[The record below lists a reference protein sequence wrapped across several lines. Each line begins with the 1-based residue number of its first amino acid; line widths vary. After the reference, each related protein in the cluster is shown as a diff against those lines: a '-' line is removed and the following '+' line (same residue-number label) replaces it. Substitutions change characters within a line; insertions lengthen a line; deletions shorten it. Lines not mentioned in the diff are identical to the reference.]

1 MSHIHPELLAT
12 TGPRGLVRMDFAH
25 WGSGGAESAPR
36 GDAEARREA
45 EAV

>member
-25 WGSGGAESAPR
+25 WGSGGAERARAETRRR
-36 GDAEARREA
+36 GEEGAA
-45 EAV
+45 